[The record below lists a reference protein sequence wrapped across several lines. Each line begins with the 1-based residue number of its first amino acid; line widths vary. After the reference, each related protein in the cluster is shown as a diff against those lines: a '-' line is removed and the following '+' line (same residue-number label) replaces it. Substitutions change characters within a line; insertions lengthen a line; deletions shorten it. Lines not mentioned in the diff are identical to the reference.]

1 MGIVTPNMDKV
12 DGQLILLCASL
23 NVRDAPAV
31 LVQESALVPEAVLA
45 LQQNVL
51 QVDVEAE
58 HQCSYEHVHCLA
70 RVEVA
75 RTQESKDKVVR
86 RIHHHRAP
94 KHVRQVPAA
103 VFLDGC
109 RNEATAMLV
118 RCLFLLLGARLLVRD
133 IAQLMARVSLLRAAK
148 SRELV
153 RTLDIPA
160 PNVKKHRP
168 YVLERFFLLT
178 RQVAVVALLQGLT
191 IVVRLGHHP
200 GYGVN
205 EGRPAQVRAA
215 GVVERARDDIGRK
228 KRAGEQPTSVAPHDQ
243 GQGRHHHRR
252 TERMRPHTRSVSYCF
267 CTETHLWQVWIHPP

>member
-1 MGIVTPNMDKV
+1 MST
-12 DGQLILLCASL
+12 ASFVWKL
-23 NVRDAPAV
+23 R
-31 LVQESALVPEAVLA
+31 
-45 LQQNVL
+45 
-51 QVDVEAE
+51 
-58 HQCSYEHVHCLA
+58 A
-70 RVEVA
+70 RKNR
-75 RTQESKDKVVR
+75 RTKWAGG
-86 RIHHHRAP
+86 IHHHRAP
-94 KHVRQVPAA
+94 KHVGQVPAA
-103 VFLDGC
+103 VFLDGR

-118 RCLFLLLGARLLVRD
+118 RCLFLLPGARLLVRD
-133 IAQLMARVSLLRAAK
+133 IAQLLARVSLLRAAK

-168 YVLERFFLLT
+168 YVLERFFLLR

-215 GVVERARDDIGRK
+215 GVVGRARDDIGRK
-228 KRAGEQPTSVAPHDQ
+228 KRAGKRPTGVARHHQ
-243 GQGRHHHRR
+243 RQGRRHHRR